1 MKKIIVLG
9 GAGTMGYE
17 AVKLLLERTGAEI
30 TVADASVKGLKRVEA
45 ELGTRVK
52 IASAD
57 VNDRDELVRLLKGAD
72 VVISTV
78 GPFYKYAASVIKAA
92 INARVNLVDID
103 DDFDATK
110 DSLELDDDARRAGI
124 TAIIGMGA
132 SPGVTNLIAK
142 LGASRMDRTD
152 DIRLYWGESA
162 IDPTGSAAMMHR
174 FHITAEKV
182 PVFIDGKWVEAQGF
196 SEPEIVEFLPPVG
209 KLEVVLTGHPE
220 PVSLPRY
227 IKGVKNVSI
236 KGALYPPKMMELY
249 RWLIDTGFGS
259 NEMFMVND
267 SVSMPFRELAV
278 RIIRS
283 MPRFAPGYFKDILE
297 DALGKYEACAGTFKI
312 VVSGQKGD
320 KQVTRTYDLMADN
333 VAHSTALP
341 AVMAAQAIMDG
352 RVNVSGVMAPE
363 GALDAAM
370 FFEAMSRDARVR
382 EMVSES
388 ADSINVS

>member
-1 MKKIIVLG
+1 
-9 GAGTMGYE
+9 
-17 AVKLLLERTGAEI
+17 
-30 TVADASVKGLKRVEA
+30 
-45 ELGTRVK
+45 
-52 IASAD
+52 
-57 VNDRDELVRLLKGAD
+57 

-78 GPFYKYAASVIKAA
+78 GPFYKYAAAVIKAA
-92 INARVNLVDID
+92 IEARVNLVDID

-110 DSLELDDDARRAGI
+110 DSLELDEAARKAGMA
-124 TAIIGMGA
+124 AIIGMGA

-142 LGASRMDRTD
+142 LGAGRLDRTD

-162 IDPTGSAAMMHR
+162 IDPTGSAAMMHW

-182 PVFIDGKWVEAQGF
+182 PVFIDGKWVEQQGF
-196 SEPEIVEFLPPVG
+196 TQPEVIEFMPPVG

-259 NEMFMVND
+259 NEQFKVND
-267 SVSMPFRELAV
+267 EVSMPFRELAV

-283 MPRFAPGYFKDILE
+283 MPRFAPDYFKDVLD

-312 VVSGQKGD
+312 VVSGQKGNS
-320 KQVTRTYDLMADN
+320 QVSITYDLMANN

-341 AVMAAQAIMDG
+341 AVMAALALAEG
-352 RVNVSGVMAPE
+352 KVKSTGVMAPE

-370 FFEAMSRDARVR
+370 FFEVMSKDAKVR
-382 EMVSES
+382 ETVMES
-388 ADSINVS
+388 KSSINVK

>member
-1 MKKIIVLG
+1 MKKITVLG
-9 GAGTMGYE
+9 GAGTMGSE
-17 AVKLLLERTGAEI
+17 AVKLLLERTDAEI
-30 TVADASVKGLKRVEA
+30 TVADASVKGLRRVEA
-45 ELGTRVK
+45 ELGKKVK
-52 IASAD
+52 TAGAD
-57 VNDRDELVRLLKGAD
+57 VNDKESLVKLLKGAD

-78 GPFYKYAASVIKAA
+78 GPFYKYAAAVIKAA
-92 INARVNLVDID
+92 IEARVNMVDID

-110 DSLELDDDARRAGI
+110 DSLELDEAARKAGI
-124 TAIIGMGA
+124 AAIIGMGA

-142 LGASRMDRTD
+142 LGAGRLDRTD

-162 IDPTGSAAMMHR
+162 IDPTGSAAMMHW

-182 PVFIDGKWVEAQGF
+182 PVFIDGKWVEQQGF
-196 SEPEIVEFLPPVG
+196 TQPEVIEFMPPVG

-259 NEMFMVND
+259 NEQFKVND
-267 SVSMPFRELAV
+267 EVSMPFRELAV

-283 MPRFAPGYFKDILE
+283 MPRFAPDYFKDVLD

-312 VVSGQKGD
+312 VVSGKKGD
-320 KQVTRTYDLMADN
+320 SQVSITYDLMANN

-341 AVMAAQAIMDG
+341 AVIAALALLDG
-352 RVNVSGVMAPE
+352 KVKQSGVMAPE
-363 GALDAAM
+363 GALDAGM
-370 FFEAMSRDARVR
+370 FFETLSKDAVVR
-382 EMVSES
+382 ETVTTASDKIS
-388 ADSINVS
+388 FK

>member
-9 GAGTMGYE
+9 GAGTMGSE
-17 AVKLLLERTGAEI
+17 AVKLLLERTDAEI

-45 ELGTRVK
+45 ELGNKVK
-52 IASAD
+52 TAGAD
-57 VNDRDELVRLLKGAD
+57 VNDRESLVKLLKGAD

-78 GPFYKYAASVIKAA
+78 GPFYKYAATVIKAA
-92 INARVNLVDID
+92 IDARVNLVDID

-110 DSLELDDDARRAGI
+110 DSLELDEAARKAGV

-132 SPGVTNLIAK
+132 SPGVTNLVAK

-162 IDPTGSAAMMHR
+162 IDPTGSAAMMHW

-182 PVFIDGKWVEAQGF
+182 PVFINGKWVEEQGF
-196 SEPEIVEFLPPVG
+196 TQPEVIEFLPPIG

-249 RWLIDTGFGS
+249 RWLINTGFGS
-259 NEMFMVND
+259 MDTFMVNEN
-267 SVSMPFRELAV
+267 VSMPFRELAV

-283 MPRFAPGYFKDILE
+283 MPRFAPEYFKDILD
-297 DALGKYEACAGTFKI
+297 DALGKYEGCAGTFKI

-320 KQVTRTYDLMADN
+320 SQVTITYDLMANN
-333 VAHSTALP
+333 VAYSTALP
-341 AVMAAQAIMDG
+341 AVIAALSLLDG
-352 RVNVSGVMAPE
+352 KVRQSGVMAPE

-370 FFEAMSRDARVR
+370 FLENLSKDATVR
-382 EMVSES
+382 ETVTVSNNKIS
-388 ADSINVS
+388 FK

>member
-17 AVKLLLERTGAEI
+17 AVKLLLERTSAEI
-30 TVADASVKGLKRVEA
+30 TVADASARGLKRVEA
-45 ELGTRVK
+45 ELGNKVK
-52 IASAD
+52 TTGAD
-57 VNDRDELVRLLKGAD
+57 VNDRESMVKLLKGAD

-78 GPFYKYAASVIKAA
+78 GPFYKYATGVIKAA
-92 INARVNLVDID
+92 IEARVNLIDID

-110 DSLELDDDARRAGI
+110 DSLELDEAARKAGI

-132 SPGVTNLIAK
+132 SPGVTNLVAK

-162 IDPTGSAAMMHR
+162 IDPTGSAAMMHW
-174 FHITAEKV
+174 FHITAGKV
-182 PVFIDGKWVEAQGF
+182 PVFIDGKWVEQQGF
-196 SEPEIVEFLPPVG
+196 TQPEV
-209 KLEVVLTGHPE
+209 TGHPE

-259 NEMFMVND
+259 NDTFMVNEN
-267 SVSMPFRELAV
+267 VSMPFRELAV

-283 MPRFAPGYFKDILE
+283 MPRFAPDYFKDILE

-312 VVSGQKGD
+312 VVSGQKGN
-320 KQVTRTYDLMADN
+320 KQVTRTYDLMANN

-341 AVMAAQAIMDG
+341 AVMAAQALLDG
-352 RVNVSGVMAPE
+352 KVKGTGVMAPE

-370 FFEAMSRDARVR
+370 FLEAMSKDARVR
-382 EMVSES
+382 EMVTES
-388 ADSINVS
+388 AGSIDVN

>member
-1 MKKIIVLG
+1 MEKIIVLG
-9 GAGTMGYE
+9 GAGTMGFE
-17 AVKLLLERTGAEI
+17 VVKLLLERTVGEI

-45 ELGTRVK
+45 ELGNKVK
-52 IASAD
+52 TACAD
-57 VNDRDELVRLLKGAD
+57 VNDREAVVKLLKGAD

-92 INARVNLVDID
+92 IDARVNLIDID
-103 DDFDATK
+103 DDFDATR
-110 DSLELDDDARRAGI
+110 DSLELDDDARKAGI

-132 SPGVTNLIAK
+132 SPGVTNLMAK

-162 IDPTGSAAMMHR
+162 IDPTGSAAMMHW

-182 PVFIDGKWVEAQGF
+182 PVFINGKWVEAQGF
-196 SEPEIVEFLPPVG
+196 TEPEVVEFLPPVG

-283 MPRFAPGYFKDILE
+283 IPRFAPGYFKDILE
-297 DALGKYEACAGTFKI
+297 DALGKYEGCAGTFKI
-312 VVSGQKGD
+312 VVNGQKAGR
-320 KQVTRTYDLMADN
+320 QVTRTYDLMADN

-341 AVMAAQAIMDG
+341 AVMAAQALLDG
-352 RVNVSGVMAPE
+352 KVKEAGVMAPE

-370 FFEAMSRDARVR
+370 FLEAMSRDARVR
-382 EMVSES
+382 ETVTES
-388 ADSINVS
+388 DDSINVS

>member
-17 AVKLLLERTGAEI
+17 VVKLLLDRTQAEI
-30 TVADASVKGLKRVEA
+30 TVADASVKGLRRVEA
-45 ELGTRVK
+45 ELGGRVK
-52 IASAD
+52 VAGID
-57 VNDRDELVRLLKGAD
+57 VNDRQSLVGLLRGAD
-72 VVISTV
+72 VAISTV
-78 GPFYKYAASVIKAA
+78 GPFYKYAAGVIRAA
-92 INARVNLVDID
+92 IEARVNFIDID

-110 DSLELDDDARRAGI
+110 ESLDLDGDARKAGVA
-124 TAIIGMGA
+124 AIIGMGA

-142 LGASRMDRTD
+142 LGASRLDSTD

-162 IDPTGSAAMMHR
+162 IDPTGSAALMHW

-182 PVFIDGKWVEAQGF
+182 PVFADGKWTEVQGF
-196 SEPEIVEFLPPVG
+196 TEPEVIEFLPPVG
-209 KLEVVLTGHPE
+209 KLEVVVTGHPE
-220 PVSLPRY
+220 PVTLPRY

-249 RWLIDTGFGS
+249 RWLLDTGFGS
-259 NEMFMVND
+259 RETFMVNE

-283 MPRFAPGYFKDILE
+283 MPRFAPGYFKDILD

-312 VVSGQKGD
+312 VVSGKKGD
-320 KQVTRTYDLMADN
+320 RQVTRTYDLMADN

-341 AVMAAQAIMDG
+341 AVMAAQALMEG
-352 RVNVSGVMAPE
+352 RVRATGVMAPE
-363 GALDAAM
+363 GALDAVM
-370 FFEAMSRDARVR
+370 FFDALSREARVR
-382 EMVSES
+382 ETVTESRQSIDVS
-388 ADSINVS
+388 

>member
-1 MKKIIVLG
+1 
-9 GAGTMGYE
+9 
-17 AVKLLLERTGAEI
+17 
-30 TVADASVKGLKRVEA
+30 
-45 ELGTRVK
+45 
-52 IASAD
+52 
-57 VNDRDELVRLLKGAD
+57 
-72 VVISTV
+72 
-78 GPFYKYAASVIKAA
+78 
-92 INARVNLVDID
+92 
-103 DDFDATK
+103 
-110 DSLELDDDARRAGI
+110 
-124 TAIIGMGA
+124 
-132 SPGVTNLIAK
+132 
-142 LGASRMDRTD
+142 
-152 DIRLYWGESA
+152 
-162 IDPTGSAAMMHR
+162 MMHW

-182 PVFIDGKWVEAQGF
+182 PVFINGKWVEAQGF
-196 SEPEIVEFLPPVG
+196 TEPEIIEFLPPVG

-259 NEMFMVND
+259 NDKFMVND

-320 KQVTRTYDLMADN
+320 RQVTRTYDLMADN

-341 AVMAAQAIMDG
+341 AVMAALALMDG
-352 RVNVSGVMAPE
+352 KVKAAGVMAPE

-370 FFEAMSRDARVR
+370 FFEALSKDARVR
-382 EMVSES
+382 ETVTES

>member
-162 IDPTGSAAMMHR
+162 IDPTGSAAMMHW

-283 MPRFAPGYFKDILE
+283 MPRFAPAYFKDILE

>member
-9 GAGTMGYE
+9 GAGTMGSE
-17 AVKLLLERTGAEI
+17 AVKLLLERTDAEI

-45 ELGTRVK
+45 ELGKKVK
-52 IASAD
+52 TAGAD
-57 VNDRDELVRLLKGAD
+57 VNDKESLVKLLKGAD

-78 GPFYKYAASVIKAA
+78 GPFYKYAAAVIKAA
-92 INARVNLVDID
+92 IEARVNMVDID

-110 DSLELDDDARRAGI
+110 DSLELDEAARKAGVA
-124 TAIIGMGA
+124 AIIGMGA
-132 SPGVTNLIAK
+132 SPGVTNLVAK
-142 LGASRMDRTD
+142 LGASRLDRCD

-162 IDPTGSAAMMHR
+162 IDPTGSAAMMHW

-182 PVFIDGKWVEAQGF
+182 PVFINGKWVEEQGF
-196 SEPEIVEFLPPVG
+196 TQPEVIEFMPPVG

-259 NEMFMVND
+259 DDMFKVNEN
-267 SVSMPFRELAV
+267 VSMPFRELAV

-283 MPRFAPGYFKDILE
+283 MPRFAPDYFKDVLD

-312 VVSGQKGD
+312 VVSGKKGD
-320 KQVTRTYDLMADN
+320 SHVTITYDLMANN

-341 AVMAAQAIMDG
+341 AVIAALALLDG
-352 RVNVSGVMAPE
+352 KVRQSGVMAPE

-370 FFEAMSRDARVR
+370 FLENLTADAMVR
-382 EMVSES
+382 ETVTTANDKISFK
-388 ADSINVS
+388 

>member
-17 AVKLLLERTGAEI
+17 VVKLLLERTSVDI
-30 TVADASVKGLKRVEA
+30 TVADASAKGLKRVQA
-45 ELGTRVK
+45 EMGSKVK
-52 IASAD
+52 TAGAD
-57 VNDRDELVRLLKGAD
+57 VNDRESLVKLLKGAD

-78 GPFYKYAASVIKAA
+78 GPFYKYAAAVIKAA
-92 INARVNLVDID
+92 IEARVNLIDID

-110 DSLELDDDARRAGI
+110 DSLELDEAARKAGI
-124 TAIIGMGA
+124 AAIIGMGA

-162 IDPTGSAAMMHR
+162 IDPTGSAAMMHW

-182 PVFIDGKWVEAQGF
+182 PVFVDGKWVEVQGF
-196 SEPEIVEFLPPVG
+196 TEPEVIEFLPPVG

-259 NEMFMVND
+259 TDTFMVNEN
-267 SVSMPFRELAV
+267 VAMPFRELAV

-283 MPRFAPGYFKDILE
+283 MPRFAPEYFKDILD

-320 KQVTRTYDLMADN
+320 RQVIRTYDLMANN

-341 AVMAAQAIMDG
+341 AVMAAQALLDG
-352 RVNVSGVMAPE
+352 KVKGTGVMAPE

-370 FFEAMSRDARVR
+370 FLEAMSKDAKVR
-382 EMVSES
+382 ETVTES
-388 ADSINVS
+388 KYSIDVN

>member
-9 GAGTMGYE
+9 GAGTMGSE
-17 AVKLLLERTGAEI
+17 AVKLLLVRTDAEI

-45 ELGTRVK
+45 ELGKKVK
-52 IASAD
+52 TAGAD
-57 VNDRDELVRLLKGAD
+57 VNDKESLVKLLKGAD

-78 GPFYKYAASVIKAA
+78 GPFYKYAAAVIKAA
-92 INARVNLVDID
+92 IEARVNMVDID

-110 DSLELDDDARRAGI
+110 DSLELDEAARKAGI
-124 TAIIGMGA
+124 AAIIGMGA

-142 LGASRMDRTD
+142 LGAGRLDRTD

-162 IDPTGSAAMMHR
+162 IDPTGSAAMMHW

-182 PVFIDGKWVEAQGF
+182 PVFIDGKWVEQQGF
-196 SEPEIVEFLPPVG
+196 TQPEVIEFMPPVG

-259 NEMFMVND
+259 NEQFKVND
-267 SVSMPFRELAV
+267 EVSMPFRELAV

-283 MPRFAPGYFKDILE
+283 MPRFAPDYFKDVLD

-312 VVSGQKGD
+312 VVSGKKGD
-320 KQVTRTYDLMADN
+320 SQVSITYDLMANN

-341 AVMAAQAIMDG
+341 AVIAALALLDG
-352 RVNVSGVMAPE
+352 KVKQSGVMAPE
-363 GALDAAM
+363 GALDAGM
-370 FFEAMSRDARVR
+370 FFETLSKDAVVR
-382 EMVSES
+382 ETVTTASDKIS
-388 ADSINVS
+388 FK

>member
-1 MKKIIVLG
+1 M
-9 GAGTMGYE
+9 A
-17 AVKLLLERTGAEI
+17 
-30 TVADASVKGLKRVEA
+30 
-45 ELGTRVK
+45 
-52 IASAD
+52 
-57 VNDRDELVRLLKGAD
+57 
-72 VVISTV
+72 
-78 GPFYKYAASVIKAA
+78 
-92 INARVNLVDID
+92 
-103 DDFDATK
+103 
-110 DSLELDDDARRAGI
+110 
-124 TAIIGMGA
+124 AIIGMGA

-142 LGASRMDRTD
+142 LGAGRLDRTD

-162 IDPTGSAAMMHR
+162 IDPTGSAAMMHW

-182 PVFIDGKWVEAQGF
+182 PVFIDGKWVEQQGF
-196 SEPEIVEFLPPVG
+196 TQPEVIEFMPPVG

-259 NEMFMVND
+259 NEQFKVND
-267 SVSMPFRELAV
+267 EVSMPFRELAV

-283 MPRFAPGYFKDILE
+283 MPRFAPDYFKDVLD

-312 VVSGQKGD
+312 VVSGQKGNS
-320 KQVTRTYDLMADN
+320 QVSITYDLMANN

-341 AVMAAQAIMDG
+341 AVMAALALAEG
-352 RVNVSGVMAPE
+352 KVKSTGVMAPE

-370 FFEAMSRDARVR
+370 FFEVMSKDAKVR
-382 EMVSES
+382 ETVMES
-388 ADSINVS
+388 KSSINVK

>member
-1 MKKIIVLG
+1 MKKIVVLG
-9 GAGTMGYE
+9 GAGTMGFE
-17 AVKLLLERTGAEI
+17 AVKLLLDRTEAEI

-45 ELGTRVK
+45 ELGKKVK
-52 IASAD
+52 TAGAD
-57 VNDRDELVRLLKGAD
+57 VNDREALVKLLKGAD
-72 VVISTV
+72 VAISTV
-78 GPFYKYAASVIKAA
+78 GPFYKYAAAVIKAA
-92 INARVNLVDID
+92 IEARVNMVDID

-110 DSLELDDDARRAGI
+110 DSLDLDEAARKAGV

-132 SPGVTNLIAK
+132 SPGVTNLVAK
-142 LGASRMDRTD
+142 LGASRLDRTD

-162 IDPTGSAAMMHR
+162 IDPTGSAAMMHW
-174 FHITAEKV
+174 FHITAEEV
-182 PVFIDGKWVEAQGF
+182 PVFVNGKWVEQQGF
-196 SEPEIVEFLPPVG
+196 TQPEVIEFMPPVG

-259 NEMFMVND
+259 NELFKVNED
-267 SVSMPFRELAV
+267 VSMPFRELAV

-283 MPRFAPGYFKDILE
+283 MPRFAPDYFKDVLD

-320 KQVTRTYDLMADN
+320 SQVIITYDLMANN

-341 AVMAAQAIMDG
+341 AVIAALSMLDG
-352 RVNVSGVMAPE
+352 KVKQSGVMAPE

-370 FFEAMSRDARVR
+370 FLENLSKDATVR
-382 EMVSES
+382 ETVTTANDTISFK
-388 ADSINVS
+388 

>member
-17 AVKLLLERTGAEI
+17 AVKMLLERTSAEI

-45 ELGTRVK
+45 ELGNKVK
-52 IASAD
+52 TTGAD
-57 VNDRDELVRLLKGAD
+57 VNDRESLVGLLKGAD

-78 GPFYKYAASVIKAA
+78 GPFYKYAAAVIKAA
-92 INARVNLVDID
+92 IDARVNLVDID

-110 DSLELDDDARRAGI
+110 DSLELDGAARKAGI
-124 TAIIGMGA
+124 AAIIGMGA
-132 SPGVTNLIAK
+132 SPGVTNLVAK

-162 IDPTGSAAMMHR
+162 IDPTGSAAMMHW

-182 PVFIDGKWVEAQGF
+182 PVFINGKWVEEQGF
-196 SEPEIVEFLPPVG
+196 TQPEVIEFLPPIG

-259 NEMFMVND
+259 NDTFMVNEN
-267 SVSMPFRELAV
+267 VSMPFRELAV

-283 MPRFAPGYFKDILE
+283 MPRFAPDYFKDILE
-297 DALGKYEACAGTFKI
+297 DALGKYEGCAGTFKI

-320 KQVTRTYDLMADN
+320 SQVTRTYDLMANN

-341 AVMAAQAIMDG
+341 AVMAAQALLDG
-352 RVNVSGVMAPE
+352 KVKATGVMAPE

-370 FFEAMSRDARVR
+370 FFEALSKDAKVR
-382 EMVSES
+382 ETVTES
-388 ADSINVS
+388 SDRITFK